1 MTAPANL
8 TRRDA
13 IRDAARVWR
22 AGMDRM
28 DRMSVTEAARTCYV
42 PGGPPLRE
50 LETAIRADR
59 AARTPPRQA
68 AA

>member
-1 MTAPANL
+1 MTAPTL
-8 TRRDA
+8 TRRHA
-13 IRDAARVWR
+13 IRDAARIWR

-42 PGGPPLRE
+42 PGGPPLHQ

-59 AARTPPRQA
+59 AARTARRA